1 MMVSIQKRININVHR
16 IWTLNVTPFLRI
28 FEWTLE
34 ASQEKVALKGRRQ
47 PTRPA
52 PSRGGTF
59 RVSIYDW
66 CVQPGDKNEPKT
78 LWPKTAPRCFQPA
91 FKQWSQVGWCTLCW
105 SKQALTSTKTGWDI
119 PAQRALNN
127 TRSGPTLH
135 IYRPQAS
142 HTHTHTPV
150 ALLLSTRHARA
161 RSTVLIPLLACKHR
175 F

>member
-59 RVSIYDW
+59 MVSIYDW
-66 CVQPGDKNEPKT
+66 CVQPGDKNELLCGQRLHLGASSLRSSSDHRWDGARCAGPNRPWRARRQAETSQPKEPST
-78 LWPKTAPRCFQPA
+78 TQDPA
-91 FKQWSQVGWCTLCW
+91 QHC
-105 SKQALTSTKTGWDI
+105 TSTGLK
-119 PAQRALNN
+119 L
-127 TRSGPTLH
+127 
-135 IYRPQAS
+135 